1 VAAGINPLELGGSRP
16 LLGHWTGHCPANTS
30 GSCAS
35 RGWWRAPGQA
45 AGGLLAAWA
54 HVRNLLAEALFHA
67 DHLTEYVGGT
77 TAAEVVRPYGV
88 AKSSV
93 LQLVRQTG
101 DRYDSPAQQQSDGS
115 TGCPVSGGVVPEGHC
130 GTTG

>member
-1 VAAGINPLELGGSRP
+1 M
-16 LLGHWTGHCPANTS
+16 
-30 GSCAS
+30 
-35 RGWWRAPGQA
+35 
-45 AGGLLAAWA
+45 AAWA

-115 TGCPVSGGVVPEGHC
+115 TGCPIGGAVPEGHC

>member
-1 VAAGINPLELGGSRP
+1 
-16 LLGHWTGHCPANTS
+16 
-30 GSCAS
+30 
-35 RGWWRAPGQA
+35 
-45 AGGLLAAWA
+45 LAAWA

-101 DRYDSPAQQQSDGS
+101 DR
-115 TGCPVSGGVVPEGHC
+115 
-130 GTTG
+130 